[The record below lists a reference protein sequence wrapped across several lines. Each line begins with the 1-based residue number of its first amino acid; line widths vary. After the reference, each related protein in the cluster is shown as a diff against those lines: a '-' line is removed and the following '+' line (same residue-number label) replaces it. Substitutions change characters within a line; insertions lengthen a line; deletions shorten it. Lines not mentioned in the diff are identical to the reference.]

1 MTQGGISK
9 ITKGGISALVIAR
22 ASTQP
27 RPSLGSPQ
35 ALLLLS
41 CP

>member
-1 MTQGGISK
+1 MTQGGHSK
-9 ITKGGISALVIAR
+9 ITKGGISACVIAR
-22 ASTQP
+22 ASL